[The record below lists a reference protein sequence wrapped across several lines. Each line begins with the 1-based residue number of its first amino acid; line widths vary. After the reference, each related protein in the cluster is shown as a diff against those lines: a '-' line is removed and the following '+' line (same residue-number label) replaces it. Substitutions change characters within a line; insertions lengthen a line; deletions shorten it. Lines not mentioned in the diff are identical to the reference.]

1 MFDLFDESGSDLKAL
16 GYKTVSKG
24 KYGISHS
31 FLSIKSDGKSKKCGL
46 DKGEYHILTLSSE
59 NDDLEK
65 SLYLSSLI
73 TKILTKLFT
82 DEKISNA
89 DSIMIVGV
97 GNPDVD
103 ADKLGKAVF
112 DQIEISNCKRKN
124 VYKFCPNIYF
134 STGIETVDMVK
145 MFVKELK
152 IDLVVLIDSL
162 STRFPSRLGKSY
174 QITTSGMTPGSGVNR
189 FGKRI
194 NKQSVGAKCIAIG
207 VPFMLKADEINGE
220 ENNTILVSKDVKEEI
235 ANAGFIIAKAISEV
249 L

>member
-16 GYKTVSKG
+16 GYKTISKG
-24 KYGISHS
+24 RYGIFHS
-31 FLSIKSDGKSKKCGL
+31 FLSIKSDGKSKECGL
-46 DKGEYHILTLSSE
+46 DKGEYHILTLSSD

-65 SLYLSSLI
+65 SIYLSSAI
-73 TKILTKLFT
+73 TRILRKLFIN
-82 DEKISNA
+82 ENISNS
-89 DSIMIVGV
+89 DSVLVVGV

-103 ADKLGKAVF
+103 ADKLGKTVF
-112 DQIEISNCKRKN
+112 DQVEINSCKRKN

-134 STGIETVDMVK
+134 STGIETVDMVR

-162 STRFPSRLGKSY
+162 STCFPSRLGKSY
-174 QITTSGMTPGSGVNR
+174 QITTSGMTPGSGLNR

-194 NKQSVGAKCIAIG
+194 NKESVGVKCIAIG
-207 VPFMLKADEINGE
+207 VPFMLKADEVNGE
-220 ENNTILVSKDVKEEI
+220 KNNTVLVSMNVKREI
-235 ANAGFIIAKAISEV
+235 EKAGFIIAKAISEV

>member
-1 MFDLFDESGSDLKAL
+1 
-16 GYKTVSKG
+16 
-24 KYGISHS
+24 
-31 FLSIKSDGKSKKCGL
+31 
-46 DKGEYHILTLSSE
+46 
-59 NDDLEK
+59 
-65 SLYLSSLI
+65 
-73 TKILTKLFT
+73 
-82 DEKISNA
+82 
-89 DSIMIVGV
+89 
-97 GNPDVD
+97 
-103 ADKLGKAVF
+103 
-112 DQIEISNCKRKN
+112 
-124 VYKFCPNIYF
+124 
-134 STGIETVDMVK
+134 MVK